1 VGCNTLVHVSTIR
14 WPNFAYYPRRYVF
27 PQTIIVITS
36 FSSSEDT
43 KGTEV
48 QDDVEVMQTIIN
60 KDKITSEES
69 PESSAND
76 DNTIDSQ

>member
-1 VGCNTLVHVSTIR
+1 VAKPRLLST
-14 WPNFAYYPRRYVF
+14 RYVF
-27 PQTIIVITS
+27 PRTIIVITS
-36 FSSSEDT
+36 FSSSEET